1 MYDVID
7 PEDPEHRVPSRLA
20 LRGQRPGP
28 ADVAAAARCRLRHVE
43 VGEGMK
49 QGVRD
54 VHPTTYL
61 VLSDIYGRVAQ
72 TFAGEQRTP
81 VRADDERLTGN
92 GRFLTFDRGMSL
104 DHCEQLRPPDEK
116 WGPDGRTHV
125 WKVGELGSIVSGPE
139 GIGGGLSGASYSGRW
154 TPGTLADAIACLAAA
169 QDDQRCRFDRGASN
183 A

>member
-43 VGEGMK
+43 VGEGME

-54 VHPTTYL
+54 VHRTTYL
-61 VLSDIYGRVAQ
+61 VLSDIYGRVGQ
-72 TFAGEQRTP
+72 RLTGELPTP
-81 VRADDERLTGN
+81 VRADDPRLTGN

-104 DHCEQLRPPDEK
+104 DHAERLRPPDRRHEVDRV
-116 WGPDGRTHV
+116 WEPVNTDGSAV
-125 WKVGELGSIVSGPE
+125 IISSPSGVAVEADLTDPSPE
-139 GIGGGLSGASYSGRW
+139 
-154 TPGTLADAIACLAAA
+154 TLADLIACLAAA
-169 QDDQRCRFDRGASN
+169 QDDQRCRFDRGGAPD